1 MGMGH
6 SNNRS
11 MKKILLVGGTGGIGT
26 ELAKLVDKE
35 EYKGVVTSSKDYDVT
50 GVYPFPADL
59 GDADIVV
66 SLAGLTQNNLL
77 SEFYPRTRH
86 TIDVNCL
93 GAVTVLGDF
102 LPLMIKREY
111 GRIIFISS
119 IYSTMGIKGQGVYSA
134 SKAFVD
140 RLVKTA
146 AIENAA
152 YGITVNS
159 IQLGFTGIGMGKMDE
174 PDRGLN
180 KVGLLRYC
188 TIEELWQT
196 IKFII
201 DTEYI
206 TGQNIR
212 LDGGVK

>member
-1 MGMGH
+1 
-6 SNNRS
+6 
-11 MKKILLVGGTGGIGT
+11 
-26 ELAKLVDKE
+26 
-35 EYKGVVTSSKDYDVT
+35 
-50 GVYPFPADL
+50 L
-59 GDADIVV
+59 GNADIVV
-66 SLAGLTQNNLL
+66 SLAGMTQNNLL

-102 LPLMIKREY
+102 LPHMIQRGY

-119 IYSTMGIKGQGVYSA
+119 IYSTMAVRGQGVYSA
-134 SKAFVD
+134 SKAFID

-146 AIENAA
+146 AIENAT

-174 PDRGLN
+174 PERGLN

-196 IKFII
+196 IRFII
-201 DTEYI
+201 ETEYI

-212 LDGGVK
+212 LDGGMK